1 MCARAHART
10 SRSSGRREE
19 GWAGPAARPDS
30 KAARPLPRGLL
41 GPSTARGLMAAPPP
55 RAPSPA
61 PAAAPRE
68 GAVSAAGASFPRA
81 PRPRGK
87 PPRAYLRWASAPH
100 PPGPEQ
106 PSTTA
111 KRRENRSR
119 RGAVTP
125 GRGEG
130 RGGGGVGGPGPA
142 ATGEPRGEAVLGG
155 GTERPFVLPAGA
167 ERNERT
173 AGLLRGLGQQ
183 PASPSPPGLPAIELS
198 RQWGGP
204 GGRAEG
210 LSGATGSLRPF
221 QCHPRLSVAAEVSPP
236 GPESGDELRG
246 HRVLR
251 HPTASLL
258 SLAI

>member
-41 GPSTARGLMAAPPP
+41 GPGTARGLMAAPPP

-68 GAVSAAGASFPRA
+68 GAVLAAGASFPRA

-130 RGGGGVGGPGPA
+130 RGGEGLGVPGPPPP
-142 ATGEPRGEAVLGG
+142 GSPG
-155 GTERPFVLPAGA
+155 ERPSPVAAQRDLLFSPREPKGTSAPPGCCGA
-167 ERNERT
+167 WASSRPPR
-173 AGLLRGLGQQ
+173 LLQ
-183 PASPSPPGLPAIELS
+183 ASPP
-198 RQWGGP
+198 
-204 GGRAEG
+204 
-210 LSGATGSLRPF
+210 
-221 QCHPRLSVAAEVSPP
+221 
-236 GPESGDELRG
+236 
-246 HRVLR
+246 
-251 HPTASLL
+251 
-258 SLAI
+258 

>member
-130 RGGGGVGGPGPA
+130 RGGGVWGSRARRHRGAPGRGRPRWRHRETFCSPRGSRKERAHRRAAAGPGPA
-142 ATGEPRGEAVLGG
+142 A
-155 GTERPFVLPAGA
+155 
-167 ERNERT
+167 
-173 AGLLRGLGQQ
+173 
-183 PASPSPPGLPAIELS
+183 GLPVSSRPPRHRAEPAVGRAGGEGRRAVGRHGVAAPLS
-198 RQWGGP
+198 MSP
-204 GGRAEG
+204 TAVGGRRG
-210 LSGATGSLRPF
+210 
-221 QCHPRLSVAAEVSPP
+221 VAAWP
-236 GPESGDELRG
+236 GVR
-246 HRVLR
+246 R
-251 HPTASLL
+251 
-258 SLAI
+258 